1 MDRISAAY
9 ESLATRRSADEL
21 GPAKVIQVC
30 EPGRGLK
37 AVVVID
43 NVARG
48 PSIGGLRMAVDVS
61 VEECSRLARAM
72 THKNAAAGIPHGGGK
87 SVLWGD
93 PRCGIR
99 LARGRSSTR
108 MGSMCTPSRTTRTPA
123 TRSRRTTRAAH
134 KPPMSST
141 RPTRTGCAPD

>member
-48 PSIGGLRMAVDVS
+48 PSIGGLRRPSMSAWRS
-61 VEECSRLARAM
+61 ALAPRA
-72 THKNAAAGIPHGGGK
+72 P
-87 SVLWGD
+87 
-93 PRCGIR
+93 
-99 LARGRSSTR
+99 
-108 MGSMCTPSRTTRTPA
+108 
-123 TRSRRTTRAAH
+123 
-134 KPPMSST
+134 
-141 RPTRTGCAPD
+141 